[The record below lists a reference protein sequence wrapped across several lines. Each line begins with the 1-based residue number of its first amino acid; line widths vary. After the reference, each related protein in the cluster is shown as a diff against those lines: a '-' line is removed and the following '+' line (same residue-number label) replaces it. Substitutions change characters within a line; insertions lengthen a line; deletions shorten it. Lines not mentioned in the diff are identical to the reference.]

1 MRKGYI
7 LILIIIS
14 AITSLFGQDN
24 LSIQA
29 SIDRSEMLTGQ
40 QANILLKVRT
50 NDIKNTKIYNSKSD
64 SDNSFK
70 ILEYIPSDTIDVDGV
85 EKELS
90 INVLI
95 TSFDSTIVTIPP
107 FIVKTTRDS
116 VESKALSIKIV
127 QPDVDFSN
135 KNNIASEKGLWDVNL
150 TFYDYLKMIFS
161 SMYFYMV
168 VIAVLVIILLYFIF
182 VRMKNKSRLKVV
194 EEPVAVLTAIEKA
207 KQSFELLDTSDC
219 FYNRDYKHYY
229 TRRFDI
235 MRTYM
240 QDRLEWNALEMTN
253 NDILSCF
260 EKYFGSQK
268 ELISKIEDIITVSD
282 LVKFAKYTPT
292 NDDMEYFR
300 NITYQCCE
308 IIESVVS
315 KEDETK

>member
-182 VRMKNKSRLKVV
+182 VRMKNKSSLNVV
-194 EEPVAVLTAIEKA
+194 EEPEVVLTI
-207 KQSFELLDTSDC
+207 
-219 FYNRDYKHYY
+219 
-229 TRRFDI
+229 
-235 MRTYM
+235 
-240 QDRLEWNALEMTN
+240 
-253 NDILSCF
+253 
-260 EKYFGSQK
+260 
-268 ELISKIEDIITVSD
+268 
-282 LVKFAKYTPT
+282 
-292 NDDMEYFR
+292 
-300 NITYQCCE
+300 
-308 IIESVVS
+308 
-315 KEDETK
+315 